1 MAAMVLANVA
11 SEMLFALLAVYL
23 GRLGASA
30 AQIGLTFTLASIVP
44 LVLQIFGGW
53 LSDSIGRLRAIAI
66 GALGGSLGYIGMAL
80 APTWQWAALALAL
93 EYISG
98 SLVGPSFGAY
108 IADQSAEDER
118 GRAFGLVKGIFL
130 VVAVIGPW
138 LGGLLADRFG
148 FKVMLNTAA
157 VMYVSA
163 ALLRVWMALAPRF
176 SEGKRAELPPLRT
189 LPASLRTIGGL
200 ILAGGLVT
208 WIFVTDGVRDTA
220 YSLSGELLP
229 LYFERVGGLSA
240 AQIGQVVAL
249 RGAAMMLVAL
259 PAGWLSD
266 RRGERV
272 TILAGFA
279 VQFAALV
286 FLLLARSPWSYAA
299 ANLLLGI
306 GFGLVIPAYDSL
318 ISKAVPGKMRGVAFG
333 LFWTSLG
340 LISLPAPWLGGQL
353 WERLGP
359 RVPFAIT
366 AVALL
371 LAMLPVW
378 RKFRLTETP
387 SDADKRGSNRNSRC
401 SHKEAP

>member
-387 SDADKRGSNRNSRC
+387 SDADKRG
-401 SHKEAP
+401 